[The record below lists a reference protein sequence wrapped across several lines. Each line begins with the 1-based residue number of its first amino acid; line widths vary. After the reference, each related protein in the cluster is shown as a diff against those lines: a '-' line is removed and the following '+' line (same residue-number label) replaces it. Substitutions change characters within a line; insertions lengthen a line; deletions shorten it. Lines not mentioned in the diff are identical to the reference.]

1 MQDKEIEEVLR
12 KIRFDRQMQ
21 RKRLYEQAKR
31 ADRKQENAPEKKT
44 KLL

>member
-1 MQDKEIEEVLR
+1 VQDKEIEEVLR
-12 KIRFDRQMQ
+12 KIRYDRQMQ

-31 ADRKQENAPEKKT
+31 ADRKQKNAPEKKT